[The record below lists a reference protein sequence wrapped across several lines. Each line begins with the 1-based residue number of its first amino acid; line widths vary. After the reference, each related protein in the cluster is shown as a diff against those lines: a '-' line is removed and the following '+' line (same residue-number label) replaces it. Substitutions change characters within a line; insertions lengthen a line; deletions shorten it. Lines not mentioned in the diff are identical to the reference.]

1 VGTFR
6 ISFLVFLLFWQSAT
20 YKFSPGIVPP
30 FRQMFYHLCDVEEPE
45 VQRLVH
51 LNDGQVN
58 IIFSFYSDIWVIL
71 LFTLIHTLGW
81 FKEHL

>member
-1 VGTFR
+1 
-6 ISFLVFLLFWQSAT
+6 
-20 YKFSPGIVPP
+20 
-30 FRQMFYHLCDVEEPE
+30 MFYHLCDVEEPE